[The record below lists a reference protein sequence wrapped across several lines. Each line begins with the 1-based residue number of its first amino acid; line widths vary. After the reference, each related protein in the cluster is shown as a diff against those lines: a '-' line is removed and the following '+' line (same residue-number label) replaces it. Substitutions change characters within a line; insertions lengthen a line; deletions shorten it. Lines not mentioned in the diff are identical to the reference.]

1 MLPWSPETNPS
12 DNAGTNSP
20 ETAPK
25 SGHVGVGSD
34 RGTSVTS
41 PKVTTDRSSTAT
53 AAEVRTTATTS
64 PVGPIGVRWSPMIR
78 TIVATPI
85 AIPLHRNDD
94 TFRTVSMNWAILFE
108 PELSYPV
115 RLSSWP
121 RMIDTATALTNPV
134 RTAWETN
141 RARRPTR
148 RIPPTRRTRPVRR
161 VRQARIR
168 RIVGI
173 VGDRWDIG
181 DDHRHRA
188 RGLDAHQRGRCRQ
201 RPDGQADQVGVEAEH
216 RVDASEQSVGEAV
229 GHGLGTENEPRPEVR
244 ADGVPIAEAPAH
256 ATRCARNP
264 RPM

>member
-1 MLPWSPETNPS
+1 
-12 DNAGTNSP
+12 
-20 ETAPK
+20 
-25 SGHVGVGSD
+25 
-34 RGTSVTS
+34 
-41 PKVTTDRSSTAT
+41 
-53 AAEVRTTATTS
+53 
-64 PVGPIGVRWSPMIR
+64 MIR

-161 VRQARIR
+161 VRQARIAGSLGLSA
-168 RIVGI
+168 IAGTSAMITAIALVDSTLI
-173 VGDRWDIG
+173 SA
-181 DDHRHRA
+181 DDV
-188 RGLDAHQRGRCRQ
+188 DNDPTV
-201 RPDGQADQVGVEAEH
+201 RPI
-216 RVDASEQSVGEAV
+216 R
-229 GHGLGTENEPRPEVR
+229 
-244 ADGVPIAEAPAH
+244 
-256 ATRCARNP
+256 
-264 RPM
+264 